1 MGYQLLQVAQFH
13 CKHCK
18 KLRSC
23 HCFLAKGTVNCHSG
37 LYQISQTLTSV
48 IIFHLSYSIYLI
60 SVDNLKVAI
69 QSELSSRMSI
79 FQETLCTAVA
89 YRSDQY
95 IFFFLLKT
103 KSPEL
108 LACPLWSLN
117 QGSNLNNSSIMNP
130 QVIKI
135 EKMH

>member
-37 LYQISQTLTSV
+37 LYQISRTLTSV

-103 KSPEL
+103 NSLQSCL
-108 LACPLWSLN
+108 LVLYEAL
-117 QGSNLNNSSIMNP
+117 
-130 QVIKI
+130 IKEAI
-135 EKMH
+135 